1 MGYRVQ
7 FTVSDSEKL
16 MLEKEAK
23 MNGFPNISELCKHRS
38 LQGKSTYA
46 ELYKEMVIKINE
58 LRSGERFKLRELID
72 TPPALL
78 GRWLFDN
85 VENGTISG
93 VKHLGNNGSDAE
105 EYEKI

>member
-7 FTVSDSEKL
+7 FTVSDAEKL
-16 MLEKEAK
+16 ILDKEATT
-23 MNGFPNISELCKHRS
+23 NGFPNISELCKHRS

-46 ELYKEMVIKINE
+46 ELYKEMVTKINK
-58 LRSGERFKLRELID
+58 LKSGERFKLRELID

-78 GRWLFDN
+78 GKWLFDD
-85 VENGTISG
+85 VDSGKISD
-93 VKHLGNNGSDAE
+93 VKHLGINGSDAE